1 MKNIKTIALKSYT
14 ILSLSLFISFLECI
28 CYNYWIPSTW
38 RTFWFALVFLTFITL
53 IIIKKFLN
61 QSILKNLSIEAITVL
76 STLFLFINISCSW
89 IQGFINQHLNSIT
102 FIILINCFISVII
115 FRNCFANNTIENP
128 NKDCPKKLFNIFYLN
143 TSKAHEIAML
153 IDNKIMKSIEQ
164 EQTVEEHLQQSHTL
178 AFGNKDTTS
187 VNSGITYE
195 NNYKNRVFE
204 SFDVKSTKSIML
216 RKIYESIQAKNASSL
231 QVGSIRIF
239 ENVELQQVNVDDTV
253 MVLNVLQD
261 SKIHNQGNDNVEIN
275 INKMMDKMLDDFTID
290 YTFTYNSNQD
300 ESSQKFI
307 IQLPYKTNDNFEN
320 GYQHNDLQLGKL
332 SIIGIYRGNIDFSKR
347 QSISSKFLDLFSKSY
362 NHSNANNNQPIK
374 QGMKLSCNVSEKS
387 DEIEF
392 DFHHKKLNEKMHLID
407 VIAIIQEISITK
419 DE

>member
-1 MKNIKTIALKSYT
+1 M
-14 ILSLSLFISFLECI
+14 
-28 CYNYWIPSTW
+28 P
-38 RTFWFALVFLTFITL
+38 
-53 IIIKKFLN
+53 
-61 QSILKNLSIEAITVL
+61 LKNLSIEAITVL

-239 ENVELQQVNVDDTV
+239 ENVELQQENVDDTV

-290 YTFTYNSNQD
+290 YTFTDNSNQD

>member
-143 TSKAHEIAML
+143 RL
-153 IDNKIMKSIEQ
+153 
-164 EQTVEEHLQQSHTL
+164 
-178 AFGNKDTTS
+178 
-187 VNSGITYE
+187 
-195 NNYKNRVFE
+195 
-204 SFDVKSTKSIML
+204 
-216 RKIYESIQAKNASSL
+216 
-231 QVGSIRIF
+231 
-239 ENVELQQVNVDDTV
+239 
-253 MVLNVLQD
+253 
-261 SKIHNQGNDNVEIN
+261 
-275 INKMMDKMLDDFTID
+275 
-290 YTFTYNSNQD
+290 
-300 ESSQKFI
+300 
-307 IQLPYKTNDNFEN
+307 
-320 GYQHNDLQLGKL
+320 
-332 SIIGIYRGNIDFSKR
+332 
-347 QSISSKFLDLFSKSY
+347 
-362 NHSNANNNQPIK
+362 
-374 QGMKLSCNVSEKS
+374 C
-387 DEIEF
+387 
-392 DFHHKKLNEKMHLID
+392 
-407 VIAIIQEISITK
+407 
-419 DE
+419 